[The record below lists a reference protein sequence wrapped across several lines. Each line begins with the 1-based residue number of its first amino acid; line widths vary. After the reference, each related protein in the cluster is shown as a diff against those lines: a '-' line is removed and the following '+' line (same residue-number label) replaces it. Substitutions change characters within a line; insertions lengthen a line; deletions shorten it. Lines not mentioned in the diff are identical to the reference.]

1 MSNPKY
7 IKGRAREYAIMHN
20 YKRRGWIVLRSAGSH
35 SPFDVVAV
43 NKEKKQITFIQSK
56 AGAFSKANRKAL
68 VDGYSWLN
76 DEFLC
81 KFILLTDEDY
91 RFPAR

>member
-7 IKGRAREYAIMHN
+7 VKGRAREYAIMKN

-43 NKEKKQITFIQSK
+43 NKALKQVTFIQSK
-56 AGAFSKANRKAL
+56 AGVFSKANRDILMKEY
-68 VDGYSWLN
+68 DWLN
-76 DEFLC
+76 NEFLC
-81 KFILLTDEDY
+81 KFMLLTDEDY
-91 RFPAR
+91 RSPAN